1 MKLSGGAQEMVH
13 LLAAAHAAQWFVRL
27 REGYSVAERDYS
39 VVGVVRAIYRYPIKS
54 MRGESLSEA
63 DVEWQGIVGDRA
75 YAFVQSDDRSTF
87 PYLTAREL
95 SDMLLYTPRLANASK
110 PYSSPVLVTTPEG
123 EEYPIDS
130 DELHASIAARY
141 PRPFYLLRLGRRST
155 HDAAP
160 LSLITTSTINALGQR
175 LGMTFDAMRFRPSIL
190 VETLDGELFPEQ
202 RWVGQS
208 LAFGDDDLRMV
219 VSEPDIRCKM
229 ITLDP
234 QTGAAEPRI
243 LAEVVRNL
251 DGALGVYGLPQKA
264 GTLHVGQTVRLLP
277 PF

>member
-1 MKLSGGAQEMVH
+1 M
-13 LLAAAHAAQWFVRL
+13 
-27 REGYSVAERDYS
+27 AERDFS
-39 VVGVVRAIYRYPIKS
+39 VVGVVRAIYRYPVKS
-54 MRGESLSEA
+54 MRGESLTEA
-63 DVEWQGIVGDRA
+63 DVEWQGVVGDRA

-95 SDMLLYTPRLANASK
+95 PDLLLYTPKLRDASK
-110 PYSSPVLVTTPEG
+110 PYSSPVLVRTPEG
-123 EEYPIDS
+123 DEYLIDG
-130 DELHASIAARY
+130 DELHASIAGRY

-160 LSLITTSTINALGQR
+160 LSLISTSTINALGSR
-175 LGMTFDAMRFRPSIL
+175 LDMTFDAMRFRPSIL
-190 VETLDGELFPEQ
+190 VETPDGESFPEQ

-234 QTGAAEPRI
+234 RTGAAEPRV

-264 GTLHVGQTVRLLP
+264 GTLRVGQTVRLLSP
-277 PF
+277 L